1 MPAIAVSVPIAVEV
15 VPIVGEAATTA
26 AASTTATATAT
37 EASASTAAA
46 STRTGTAATS
56 ATATTTRAAFFG
68 NVHADGAAI
77 ELLPVHLLHRGLG
90 RFPIAERHEAE
101 ATRAS
106 RLSVGDHLGFDD
118 FAKRHERVT

>member
-26 AASTTATATAT
+26 AASTTATAT